1 MQRSDVIKK
10 KVQQTNKK
18 TEAYLHVLF
27 MWISFISYLIHV
39 YANTLLIYALFL
51 CQHAITSTMTSYS
64 FERSDTLY
72 FMDDEFFLWNDLHL
86 DRVRDVLPADP
97 TEFWQSYDNVEP
109 KEYVLIEYGV
119 QLNGSLTFR
128 ESALASPLF
137 TLINKGEKLPLL
149 ER

>member
-27 MWISFISYLIHV
+27 IRISFISYLIHV

-72 FMDDEFFLWNDLHL
+72 FMDDEFFL
-86 DRVRDVLPADP
+86 
-97 TEFWQSYDNVEP
+97 
-109 KEYVLIEYGV
+109 
-119 QLNGSLTFR
+119 
-128 ESALASPLF
+128 
-137 TLINKGEKLPLL
+137 
-149 ER
+149 